1 MFLCIEMEE
10 ERDSSLPLHFE
21 KSLPILHTLS
31 EASQTLYRLLLKQ
44 SYPEKVRLLK
54 ALHEILINIGYKR
67 LEFSK
72 AEQKRLEE
80 EASAVAA
87 ILSAPRTQFEAA
99 LISRRT
105 SVQKILRITLS
116 HA

>member
-1 MFLCIEMEE
+1 M
-10 ERDSSLPLHFE
+10 
-21 KSLPILHTLS
+21 
-31 EASQTLYRLLLKQ
+31 
-44 SYPEKVRLLK
+44 RLLK